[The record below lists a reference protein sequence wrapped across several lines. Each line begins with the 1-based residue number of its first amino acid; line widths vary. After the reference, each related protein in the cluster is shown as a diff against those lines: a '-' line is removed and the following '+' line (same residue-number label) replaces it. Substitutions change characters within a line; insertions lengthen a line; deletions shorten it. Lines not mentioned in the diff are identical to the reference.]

1 MKTIVIKF
9 GTSLLTRGGARL
21 DQAHMINL
29 VGQCAQLHGQGQRLI
44 LVSSGAV
51 AAGRDYLGNPEL
63 PNSPTLRRMLAS
75 VGQTQLMNVWAKLF
89 AIYDLK
95 VGQMLLTR
103 ADIEQREHFL
113 NGRDTLLTM
122 LEQGIIPIINE
133 NDAVATAEARV
144 GDNDNLAAL
153 VAMLAR
159 ADQLILLTDQ
169 EGLYDDDPRQ
179 NPGAR
184 LIREV
189 REITPAVK
197 HMAGGSGTALGTGG
211 MATKVAAAEL
221 AGRAAVETIVC
232 SGFADRVLLRWA
244 EGSGPGTRFLAA
256 KNRLESRKQWLFGAP
271 RAGRLF
277 IDAGAETAL
286 VQGQKSL
293 LAVGVRRIEGDF
305 PRGAVV
311 EICSVAGEPLA
322 LGLVRQGSEN
332 LAKIKGQQSAA
343 LEAILGYPSSG
354 QVVHRDDLIL
364 L

>member
-9 GTSLLTRGGARL
+9 GTSLLTRGGPRL

-29 VGQCAQLHGQGQRLI
+29 VGQCAQLRARGLRLI

-51 AAGRDYLGNPEL
+51 AAGRDYLANPPL
-63 PNSPTLRRMLAS
+63 PNTLATRRLLAS

-113 NGRDTLLTM
+113 NGRDTLLA
-122 LEQGIIPIINE
+122 LLDQGIIPIINE
-133 NDAVATAEARV
+133 NDAVAMAEMRV

-159 ADQLILLTDQ
+159 ADQLFLLTDQ
-169 EGLYDDDPRQ
+169 AGLYDSDPRD
-179 NPGAR
+179 NPAAQ
-184 LIREV
+184 LIGEV
-189 REITPAVK
+189 REITPAIRQ
-197 HMAGGSGTALGTGG
+197 MAGGSGTALGTGG
-211 MATKVAAAEL
+211 MGTKVMAAEL
-221 AGRAAVETIVC
+221 AGRAAVETIIC
-232 SGFADRVLLRWA
+232 SGFTDGVLLRWA
-244 EGSGPGTRFLAA
+244 DGQGPGTRFLAA

-271 RAGRLF
+271 RAGRIF
-277 IDAGAETAL
+277 IDAGAEAAL

-293 LAVGVRRIEGDF
+293 LAVGVLRLEGDF

-311 EICSVAGEPLA
+311 EICNGAGKALA
-322 LGLVRQGSEN
+322 LGLVRHGSEN
-332 LAKIKGQQSAA
+332 LAKIRGQQSAA
-343 LEAILGYPSSG
+343 LEAVLGYQSSG